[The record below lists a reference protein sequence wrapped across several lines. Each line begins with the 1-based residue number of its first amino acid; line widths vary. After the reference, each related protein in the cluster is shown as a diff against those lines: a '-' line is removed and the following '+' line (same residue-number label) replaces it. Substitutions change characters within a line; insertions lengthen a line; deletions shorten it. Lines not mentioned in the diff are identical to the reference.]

1 MYGDNNW
8 SFVQIEG
15 VAHKPAPRLAVLA
28 VSPRLVDSSLRALAR
43 RCYNVSVVK
52 KSSAFIDGREGSTSK
67 RPIPIEKRDPIRSE
81 LSAKLGLVAVPVV
94 L

>member
-1 MYGDNNW
+1 VYGDNKW

-52 KSSAFIDGREGSTSK
+52 KSSAFIDGRERSTS
-67 RPIPIEKRDPIRSE
+67 RRLNPIEIRF
-81 LSAKLGLVAVPVV
+81 AVKYLPSSVS
-94 L
+94 